1 MRKQLSRLC
10 GGKRSAQ
17 HLPAISE
24 EAVNDTLLQKREGRE
39 EIIQLIQSRDKCGHS
54 DTQNRCDKEGRQTE
68 ERKTLLF
75 QPIHGETSTD
85 DRKRLF
91 ESTTNLLFQAEKQ
104 KDLSEAKVL
113 FPDFFQ
119 QGTLHGSWSAEKNDA
134 HPWLQVYLGWDSIL
148 VTGVATQGMNG
159 LCCQWV
165 TKYNLQYS
173 DDNVNF
179 RYYREPRESI
189 KVTLL
194 N

>member
-10 GGKRSAQ
+10 GGKRSVL

-54 DTQNRCDKEGRQTE
+54 DTQNRSDKEGKQTE

-75 QPIHGETSTD
+75 PPIHGETSTD

-119 QGTLHGSWSAEKNDA
+119 QGTLHGSWEAES
-134 HPWLQVYLGWDSIL
+134 PWKARPTMEQIFSGR
-148 VTGVATQGMNG
+148 N
-159 LCCQWV
+159 
-165 TKYNLQYS
+165 NLDFPVKSELRY
-173 DDNVNF
+173 DTNF
-179 RYYREPRESI
+179 EYWKRYQLSF
-189 KVTLL
+189 
-194 N
+194 